1 MFMPFLFSADS
12 HCDDLRKGSRVPDF
26 FTLYLV
32 VLLLNLSHCL
42 IWGLIAYRYRDLR
55 AARFW
60 LAGSGACVVGGI
72 ALSVQGENGLLLNT
86 VAGNGFII
94 LGFYLNWCGARS
106 LHGDKVEWTHVSYL
120 LGGSILV
127 MLATFHPWYG
137 RNPVYTLAQSLPLAL
152 TALYLMRPCRRDLGA
167 VIAST
172 AMVVG
177 GLSHWIIAGGNM
189 LIVTGLRPD
198 LQLYQAASIDLL
210 VFLFAAIIWNF
221 GFLIC
226 TVDRLQTEIEQL
238 ANEDELTG
246 IANRRMFMNRLTE
259 ICKKREGVNFSMLL
273 FDLDRFKAINDK
285 HGHAAGDA
293 ALKYA
298 AAVIKKQLRPGDV
311 FARLGGDEFGLL
323 LPTTTVAE
331 ATAIAK
337 RIVSAVKA
345 TTFSWGSLELGL
357 TVSIGIASSKGSM
370 ISPETLMESADC
382 ALYETKR
389 RGRDGYSLFA
399 APLEP
404 ASNIVRLGDFS
415 STGSAART

>member
-1 MFMPFLFSADS
+1 
-12 HCDDLRKGSRVPDF
+12 
-26 FTLYLV
+26 
-32 VLLLNLSHCL
+32 
-42 IWGLIAYRYRDLR
+42 
-55 AARFW
+55 
-60 LAGSGACVVGGI
+60 
-72 ALSVQGENGLLLNT
+72 
-86 VAGNGFII
+86 
-94 LGFYLNWCGARS
+94 
-106 LHGDKVEWTHVSYL
+106 
-120 LGGSILV
+120 
-127 MLATFHPWYG
+127 
-137 RNPVYTLAQSLPLAL
+137 
-152 TALYLMRPCRRDLGA
+152 
-167 VIAST
+167 
-172 AMVVG
+172 
-177 GLSHWIIAGGNM
+177 
-189 LIVTGLRPD
+189 
-198 LQLYQAASIDLL
+198 
-210 VFLFAAIIWNF
+210 
-221 GFLIC
+221 
-226 TVDRLQTEIEQL
+226 
-238 ANEDELTG
+238 
-246 IANRRMFMNRLTE
+246 MFMNRLTE